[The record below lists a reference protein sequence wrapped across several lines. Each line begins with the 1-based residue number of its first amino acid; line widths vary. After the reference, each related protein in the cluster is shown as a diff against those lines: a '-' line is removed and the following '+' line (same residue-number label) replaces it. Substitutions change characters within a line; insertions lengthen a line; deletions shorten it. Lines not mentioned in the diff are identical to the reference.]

1 MNTEYKY
8 DVPFNVH
15 LDNVQRQYAQ
25 KVKKQNQFKW
35 YHYAI
40 GGIVWFGA
48 ISAVTSLLTRNKYY
62 NKLQYGNNKKK

>member
-1 MNTEYKY
+1 MSSRMSKFSLMKFLETI
-8 DVPFNVH
+8 V
-15 LDNVQRQYAQ
+15 LG
-25 KVKKQNQFKW
+25 KQNQFKW

-62 NKLQYGNNKKK
+62 NK